1 MAAIRFGDDQ
11 KKDLVERYRQG
22 EATQDLAA
30 AFGCSPNTVI
40 RVVKGVLGEES
51 YGEIKRQRGAR
62 SAPSPRAATIAPP
75 GPPVDSTP
83 AAADDDDPAGPGPL
97 AIADADDFG
106 DDDGDDGLDDGDLED
121 GEGELAEGFGL
132 PFGSGGP
139 ADPGGFEGDREANI
153 FVTAPVGLALED
165 RPPAP
170 CRPLEAAPL
179 PASLYMLVDKTVELQ
194 ARPLSDFPELGQL
207 PDGEQQR
214 QALVLFA
221 NPRQAKRHCGRTQR
235 VIKLPDSQVIHR
247 TAPYLLGQGITRLVL
262 EGAVYSLPG
271 S

>member
-11 KKDLVERYRQG
+11 KQDLVERYRQG
-22 EATQDLAA
+22 EATQDLAV

-40 RVVKGVLGEES
+40 RVVKGALGDDL
-51 YGEIKRQRGAR
+51 YGELKRQRGGR
-62 SAPSPRAATIAPP
+62 GPLPSRAAATAPTVP
-75 GPPVDSTP
+75 SLDVAVAAVAAVVDP
-83 AAADDDDPAGPGPL
+83 DEAGPGPL

-106 DDDGDDGLDDGDLED
+106 DDDNELEDSELEDSELED
-121 GEGELAEGFGL
+121 GAGQALGG
-132 PFGSGGP
+132 GGP
-139 ADPGGFEGDREANI
+139 ADPGGFDRDREANI
-153 FVTAPVGLALED
+153 FVTVPVVAGLED
-165 RPPAP
+165 RPPAS
-170 CRPLEAAPL
+170 CRPLENAPL
-179 PASLYMLVDKTVELQ
+179 PDSLYMLVDKTVELQ
-194 ARPLSDFPELGQL
+194 ARPLSDFPELGHL

>member
-11 KKDLVERYRQG
+11 KKDLVERYGQG

-40 RVVKGVLGEES
+40 RVVKGVLGEEL
-51 YGEIKRQRGAR
+51 YGEIKRQRGSR
-62 SAPSPRAATIAPP
+62 SAPSARAESPTEPP
-75 GPPVDSTP
+75 LPSVDSAL
-83 AAADDDDPAGPGPL
+83 AAAGDEDDAGPGLL

-106 DDDGDDGLDDGDLED
+106 DDDSDDGVDDGELED
-121 GEGELAEGFGL
+121 GEFANSDGLLFG
-132 PFGSGGP
+132 GGVP
-139 ADPGGFEGDREANI
+139 ADPGGFDRDQETNI
-153 FVTAPVGLALED
+153 FVTVPVGLALED

-170 CRPLEAAPL
+170 CRPLETAPL

-194 ARPLSDFPELGQL
+194 ARPLSDFPELGHL
-207 PDGEQQR
+207 PDGERQR

-262 EGAVYSLPG
+262 EGSVYSLPG

>member
-1 MAAIRFGDDQ
+1 MAAIRLGDDQ
-11 KKDLVERYRQG
+11 KKDLVERYRKG
-22 EATQDLAA
+22 EATQELAV

-40 RVVKGVLGEES
+40 RLVKGALGEDL
-51 YGEIKRQRGAR
+51 YAEIKRQRGLRVTPGTAPAL
-62 SAPSPRAATIAPP
+62 SAPVPTVPAPP
-75 GPPVDSTP
+75 AP
-83 AAADDDDPAGPGPL
+83 AQPDVTGEPGVVAGLDGDAGLPGPL
-97 AIADADDFG
+97 AIDDADDFG
-106 DDDGDDGLDDGDLED
+106 DDDSDDIGDGDDGEE
-121 GEGELAEGFGL
+121 EGELEAGGAGALGEQARG
-132 PFGSGGP
+132 GGP
-139 ADPGGFEGDREANI
+139 SPSVPF
-153 FVTAPVGLALED
+153 
-165 RPPAP
+165 
-170 CRPLEAAPL
+170 RPLESAPL

-194 ARPLSDFPELGQL
+194 ARPLSDFPELGPL

-235 VIKLPDSQVIHR
+235 VIKLPDSQVIRR